1 MKGHKL
7 LNSRRLSIA
16 AFSFS
21 FAYLLS
27 LLFEGQVLYSLL
39 DLRGTDADRYI
50 LAAIIAHFAGL
61 FTCGLFVKSQA
72 AAKSMMLGGMGLCLV
87 ASVPFFFAPSSLW
100 LSGLIVSGY
109 FSGCAVA
116 AWGFFLRAFTPK
128 NERIKSCADVLIYSN
143 LLMIAV
149 NVVAMNRSPFSGLS
163 LALFCLVTGIVF
175 IWMLPAESANQ
186 QDKTLKNKTQ
196 GSIKNP
202 LILLCLFVL
211 IITINS

>member
-1 MKGHKL
+1 MNGHITI
-7 LNSRRLSIA
+7 NARRISVA
-16 AFSFS
+16 GFSFL
-21 FAYLLS
+21 FAYILS
-27 LLFEGQVLYSLL
+27 FQFEGQVLYSLL

-72 AAKSMMLGGMGLCLV
+72 AARSMMLGGMGLCLA

-149 NVVAMNRSPFSGLS
+149 NVFAMNRSPFIGLG
-163 LALFCLVTGIVF
+163 LCCPDLVFCHAAPPAL
-175 IWMLPAESANQ
+175 S
-186 QDKTLKNKTQ
+186 
-196 GSIKNP
+196 SIR
-202 LILLCLFVL
+202 
-211 IITINS
+211 